1 MINSIKQFL
10 NTYIHQPDENS
21 NAPSEH
27 ALQIATAALLI
38 EIMRADGSTQKDEK
52 QKIVGTI
59 RSRFA
64 LTEEESEALI
74 HIAENEVWKS
84 TGFYEFTSL
93 INKGL
98 SYKDKVKVIENLWE
112 VALVDTRL
120 DKYEEHTVRKIADLL
135 YVAHKDFIEAKLR
148 VKKHLSNSHTS

>member
-1 MINSIKQFL
+1 MINTIKQFF
-10 NTYIHQPDENS
+10 NTYIQQPDENS

-38 EIMRADGSTQKDEK
+38 EIMRADGSTQKDEE

-64 LTEEESEALI
+64 LTEEESKALI

-98 SYKDKVKVIENLWE
+98 PYKDKVKVIENLWE

-120 DKYEEHTVRKIADLL
+120 DKYEEHTVRKIADLI

-148 VKKHLSNSHTS
+148 VKKHLSSSHTS